1 MRPRNTLFLLF
12 VLAALGAYLYWV
24 ELPQQKR
31 QAEEK
36 LLLAFDKERVTAIS
50 LDYPDHAI
58 ALEKSAEGHW
68 RIVRPLEA
76 DADDTT
82 VKNLITAIADTQVT
96 KTLEDVSD
104 KLASYGLATPEATVT
119 LTVKDT
125 GALPALKIGK
135 TTQVGFST
143 YAQKGDDPK
152 VYITGGA
159 LQAGTKKQVKD
170 LRDKSLIAFD
180 DAEVQRLEIRHDP
193 TTIVVEREGG
203 GDRWTITSPA
213 RYPADSSEMRAL
225 LASLRGLRADDFVS
239 EDAKTDL
246 AQYGLV
252 TPQLT
257 LGIWLGKDN
266 AQKTLLIGGTRE
278 EAQKKT
284 LYATRA
290 ERPTVYTIPDYSLK
304 NLDKDLGTLRDKTVL
319 AFEKEKATKLVV
331 TRKDGAGF
339 TLAKREGAW
348 HLETPGEG
356 AERAPTISRFV
367 DDVAGF
373 KGNEIVAEK
382 TADLA
387 QYGLAQPGLSIAVSD
402 DKGPLGTVLAARAA
416 PGATA
421 DTEAKSYV
429 AAAGTG
435 IVYGVKSYAFD
446 RLDKKAADFREPL
459 ATPVPSGAGIAAPA
473 EEAEEGAALNADEA
487 GGEDEDIGD
496 EDTLGDDEDE

>member
-1 MRPRNTLFLLF
+1 MRPRNTFLLLL

-24 ELPQQKR
+24 ELPQQQR

-36 LLLAFDKERVTAIS
+36 RLFAFDKEAVTAIN

-58 ALEKSAEGHW
+58 ALEKTAEGRW

-82 VKNLITAIADTQVT
+82 VKNLIGTLADAQAT
-96 KTLEDVSD
+96 KTLENVGD
-104 KLASYGLATPEATVT
+104 KLGSYGLATPEVTVT

-125 GALPALKIGK
+125 GALPALKVGK
-135 TTQVGFST
+135 TTQVGFSA

-159 LQAGTKKQVKD
+159 LQAGMKKQVKD
-170 LRDKSLIAFD
+170 LRDKTVIAFD
-180 DAEVQRLEIRHDP
+180 DAEVQKLALSHEQSA
-193 TTIVVEREGG
+193 IVVEREGA
-203 GDRWTITSPA
+203 GDRWTITAPA
-213 RYPADSSEMRAL
+213 RYPADGAEMRAL
-225 LASLRGLRADDFVS
+225 LASIRGLRADDFVS
-239 EDAKTDL
+239 EDAGTDL

-252 TPQLT
+252 SPQLT
-257 LGIWLGKDN
+257 LSVWLGKDQ
-266 AQKTLLIGGTRE
+266 AQKTLLIGSTHE

-284 LYATRA
+284 LYAKRA
-290 ERPTVYTIPDYSLK
+290 ERPTVYTVPDYALK
-304 NLDKDLGTLRDKTVL
+304 NLDKGLGALRDKTVL

-339 TLAKREGAW
+339 TLAKREGSW

-356 AERAPTISRFV
+356 AERAPTITRFV

-382 TADLA
+382 TVDLA
-387 QYGLAQPGLSIAVSD
+387 QYGLAAPDLSIAVSD
-402 DKGPLGTVLAARAA
+402 EKGPLGTVLASRTA
-416 PGATA
+416 PGASA
-421 DTEAKSYV
+421 DTEAPSYIT
-429 AAAGTG
+429 AAGTG
-435 IVYGVKSYAFD
+435 IVYGLKSYAFD

-459 ATPVPSGAGIAAPA
+459 ATPAPSGAGIATP
-473 EEAEEGAALNADEA
+473 EDEEGGALDADDA

-496 EDTLGDDEDE
+496 EDTLGGDEDE

>member
-1 MRPRNTLFLLF
+1 VRPRNTLFLLL

-36 LLLAFDKERVTAIS
+36 LLLAFDKERVTAIG

-82 VKNLITAIADTQVT
+82 VRNLITAIADAQVT

-125 GALPALKIGK
+125 GTLPALKIGK

-159 LQAGTKKQVKD
+159 LQTGTKKQVKD
-170 LRDKSLIAFD
+170 LRDKTVIAFED
-180 DAEVQRLEIRHDP
+180 TEVQKLELRHDQGA
-193 TTIVVEREGG
+193 IVVEHEG
-203 GDRWTITSPA
+203 GDRWTITAPA
-213 RYPADSSEMRAL
+213 RYPADSGEMRAL

-239 EDAKTDL
+239 EEAGADL
-246 AQYGLV
+246 APYGLAS
-252 TPQLT
+252 PQLA
-257 LGIWLGKDN
+257 LSVWLGKDQ
-266 AQKTLLIGGTRE
+266 AQKTLLVGGTHE

-284 LYATRA
+284 LYAKRA
-290 ERPTVYTIPDYSLK
+290 ERPTVYTIPDYALK
-304 NLDKDLGTLRDKTVL
+304 NLDKGLGTLRDKTVL
-319 AFEKEKATKLVV
+319 AFEKEKATGLAV

-339 TLAKREGAW
+339 TLVKREGTW
-348 HLETPGEG
+348 HLDTPGEG
-356 AERAPTISRFV
+356 AERVPTIARFV

-373 KGNEIVAEK
+373 KGSEIVAEK

-387 QYGLAQPGLSIAVSD
+387 QYGLAEPDLSIAVSD
-402 DKGPLGTVLAARAA
+402 EKGPLGTVLAARTA
-416 PGATA
+416 PGAGSDA
-421 DTEAKSYV
+421 EAESYV

-435 IVYGVKSYAFD
+435 IVYGVKPYAFD
-446 RLDKKAADFREPL
+446 RLDKKAADFREPP
-459 ATPVPSGAGIAAPA
+459 ATPAPSGAGVATPG
-473 EEAEEGAALNADEA
+473 EEAGGALNAEDA
-487 GGEDEDIGD
+487 GGEDLGGEDEGF
-496 EDTLGDDEDE
+496 GDDEDAE